1 MPDHHRLPLLKRT
14 ERSDRTERASGPER
28 SDRAEGV
35 PADGQARG
43 GALEAERSSVRSLD
57 DARERRELMQ
67 IGNLARETGKT
78 VRAIHLYEELGLL
91 APAARSKGRFRL
103 YTREALM
110 RIRWIGKLQ
119 GMGFSLGDIQT
130 IVREWELLES
140 APGAMK
146 RMREVYAR
154 KLEDTREQ
162 RRRLEAL
169 EHELAAS
176 LEYLDTCDVCDPQRL
191 LSACNCCDLHDKEV
205 DVPEL
210 VLGFRA
216 SRPADDVVED
226 APRELQRDRER
237 DRDREEPGAS
247 E

>member
-1 MPDHHRLPLLKRT
+1 MTEHHRLPLLRRIDGAPADT
-14 ERSDRTERASGPER
+14 PSSGASSGASRAAP
-28 SDRAEGV
+28 AEG
-35 PADGQARG
+35 
-43 GALEAERSSVRSLD
+43 ERSSVRSLD
-57 DARERRELMQ
+57 DARERRDLMQ
-67 IGNLARETGKT
+67 IGDLARETGKT

-103 YTREALM
+103 YGRDALM
-110 RIRWIGKLQ
+110 RIGWIGKLQ

-130 IVREWELLES
+130 IVREWELIES

-162 RRRLEAL
+162 KRRLEAL
-169 EHELAAS
+169 EHELEAS
-176 LEYLDTCDVCDPQRL
+176 LIYLDTCDVCDPQRL
-191 LSACNCCDLHDKEV
+191 LSACDCCDLHDKEV

-216 SRPADDVVED
+216 ARQPDEPQVQDRPSSKET
-226 APRELQRDRER
+226 
-237 DRDREEPGAS
+237 
-247 E
+247 

>member
-1 MPDHHRLPLLKRT
+1 MPDHHRLPLLKRVDGAPT
-14 ERSDRTERASGPER
+14 
-28 SDRAEGV
+28 
-35 PADGQARG
+35 DGQVRG
-43 GALEAERSSVRSLD
+43 IATDGERSSVRSLD

-67 IGNLARETGKT
+67 IGDLARETGKT

-91 APAARSKGRFRL
+91 TPAARSKGRFRL

-130 IVREWELLES
+130 IVREWERVES
-140 APGAMK
+140 APNAMK

-154 KLEDTREQ
+154 KLEETRDQ

-176 LEYLDTCDVCDPQRL
+176 LDYLDTCDVCDPQRL
-191 LSACNCCDLHDKEV
+191 LSACSCCDLHDKEL

-216 SRPADDVVED
+216 TRQPDDSLDD
-226 APRELQRDRER
+226 AEKS
-237 DRDREEPGAS
+237 REEHEQGAS